1 MYLIHRYCVVVNDI
15 LSIPGGSIIIALIMF
30 VFPRNINQQKI
41 SREMFAQIDWPGVI
55 LSLVASVVLCFALE
69 SGGTQYPWNSAAIIA
84 SLVISGISW
93 VAFTVWQAFL
103 TARAGKVAMLPIFPT
118 RLVGHRVIAAALA

>member
-1 MYLIHRYCVVVNDI
+1 M
-15 LSIPGGSIIIALIMF
+15 S

-41 SREMFAQIDWPGVI
+41 SREMFAQIDWPGVM
-55 LSLVASVVLCFALE
+55 LSLVASIVLCFALE
-69 SGGTQYPWNSAAIIA
+69 SGGNQYPWNSAAIIV
-84 SLVISGISW
+84 SLVISGVSW

-103 TARAGKVAMLPIFPT
+103 TARAGKMAMLPIFPT

>member
-1 MYLIHRYCVVVNDI
+1 LSSTKTTQQ
-15 LSIPGGSIIIALIMF
+15 LTALSSIPGGSIIIALIVF

-41 SREMFAQIDWPGVI
+41 SRELFAQVDWPGVV

-69 SGGTQYPWNSAAIIA
+69 SGGNQYPWNSAAIIA

-93 VAFTVWQAFL
+93 VAFTVWQAHL
-103 TARAGKVAMLPIFPT
+103 TARAGKMAMLPIFPT

>member
-1 MYLIHRYCVVVNDI
+1 MAFS
-15 LSIPGGSIIIALIMF
+15 SIPGGSITIALIMF

-41 SREMFAQIDWPGVI
+41 SRELFAQIDWPGVV

-69 SGGTQYPWNSAAIIA
+69 NGGNQYPWNSAAII
-84 SLVISGISW
+84 SSFVISGISW

-103 TARAGKVAMLPIFPT
+103 TARAGKIAMLPIFPT

>member
-1 MYLIHRYCVVVNDI
+1 LSSTKTTQQ
-15 LSIPGGSIIIALIMF
+15 LTALSSIPGGSIIIALIVF

-41 SREMFAQIDWPGVI
+41 SRELFAQVDWPGVV

-69 SGGTQYPWNSAAIIA
+69 SGGNQYPWDSAAIIA

-93 VAFTVWQAFL
+93 VAFTVWQALL
-103 TARAGKVAMLPIFPT
+103 TARAGKMAMLPIFPT